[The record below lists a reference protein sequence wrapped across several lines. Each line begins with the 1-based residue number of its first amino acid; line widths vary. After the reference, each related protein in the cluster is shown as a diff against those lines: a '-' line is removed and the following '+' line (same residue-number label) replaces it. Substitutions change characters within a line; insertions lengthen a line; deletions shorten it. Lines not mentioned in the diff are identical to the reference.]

1 MKLFSKFCVVLFA
14 FLLLVIAAQAAT
26 DNNIAIS
33 IGHLFSIFFVVVFI
47 ISLIAY
53 LFYKNTQK
61 LKAEIKSRQLTEN
74 ELRSSESRFREMAN
88 LMPQIVF
95 EMDTNG
101 NLRYVNQHAHK
112 LLGYESNEI
121 ILGQNSLQYHIPSE
135 RERIIEGIKRTM
147 RGDSINNAEYNML
160 RKDGS
165 TFTALIYTSTI
176 LQNGIPV
183 GIRGMIVDVDSL
195 KKTQEMLRKS
205 EANLAEAQQIASV
218 GSWELDL
225 QHNVLSC
232 TNELYHVFG
241 INAATFDGQLSSLLT
256 NIHPGDVAVF
266 QDSIIN
272 RKPFSAEFRILENN
286 TDVRTVFAT
295 IKIETNAADIPLK
308 IIGVAQD
315 ITKLK
320 QAEKEKNDLEQMHK
334 FLQFT
339 DKAIEQERL
348 LISRELHDDLG
359 QALTAVKMDLEIIKQ
374 NLPIN
379 LLSPINQIVTNVVET
394 IKTVQRITAQLRPD
408 ILDEL
413 GLEAA
418 MEWYCTEFAR
428 RYKVNVL
435 LKMDKDV
442 ELSPATSLIIFR
454 ILQESLTNIARYAEA
469 THVQVRLYY
478 TDNLAH
484 FVVYDNGIGIKE
496 AEINSMKSYGI
507 MGMRERATSLGGTF
521 TIAAIK
527 TGGTQIKAVVPI

>member
-1 MKLFSKFCVVLFA
+1 M
-14 FLLLVIAAQAAT
+14 VIAAQAAT